1 MKGARAGSINIPV
14 GIGELLLVDF
24 LRAME
29 LGDGAYIERKFSVT
43 YSREMFQTD

>member
-1 MKGARAGSINIPV
+1 MEGARAGSINIPV

-29 LGDGAYIERKFSVT
+29 LGDGAYIERQIFGYIQSGNV
-43 YSREMFQTD
+43 SN